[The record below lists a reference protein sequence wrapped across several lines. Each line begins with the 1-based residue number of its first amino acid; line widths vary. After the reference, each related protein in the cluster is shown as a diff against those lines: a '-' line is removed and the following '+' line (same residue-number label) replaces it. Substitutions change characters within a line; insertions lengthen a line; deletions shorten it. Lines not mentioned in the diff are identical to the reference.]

1 MRAVEQVVSTPQW
14 RARERRREKIFLLMG
29 SFVLFVALTMLATLL
44 VKILLDGYSRLGF
57 SFLTNFDSRLN
68 PGSAGVKA
76 GLVGTFYLI
85 VLTAALAVPIGIG
98 AAIYLEE
105 FSRKN
110 WWASFIEINITN
122 LAGVPSIIYGI
133 LGLQVFVR
141 TLQFDRSLLAGACT
155 MALLILPVVITAAR
169 EALRTVPRSLRD
181 GSLALGATQWQ
192 TVRHQL
198 LPVALPGILTGII
211 LALSRAIGETAP
223 LLLLGAMGYIAF
235 LPDGLRSPFTALPVQ
250 IYNWTSNSPPSFHVN
265 AASAIIVL
273 LVMLLTLNAV
283 AVWLR
288 NRFQKRLAI

>member
-1 MRAVEQVVSTPQW
+1 MRVEQQVVSTPHW

-29 SFVLFVALTMLATLL
+29 SFVLLVALAMLATLL

-57 SFLTNFDSRLN
+57 GFLTNFDSRLN
-68 PGSAGVKA
+68 PEAAGVKA

-110 WWASFIEINITN
+110 WWANFIEINITN

-198 LPVALPGILTGII
+198 LPVALPSILTGII
-211 LALSRAIGETAP
+211 LSLSRAIGETAP

-273 LVMLLTLNAV
+273 LTMLLTLNAV